1 MSTPTEE
8 ILKQTQKEITVT
20 DKRGRVITLKKYT
33 YLRETQFIRMLGD
46 SAQNDRYING
56 VLPILY
62 VVSIDEDRILT
73 PNTQRELDAIISRL
87 DEDGMLAIS
96 KGIMENFMQ
105 SVPVG
110 TARLQAL
117 IAEMDANL
125 IADLIEYAE
134 DLLNSYVKPA
144 VKDANIGEDLKK

>member
-110 TARLQAL
+110 TARLQGL

-134 DLLNSYVKPA
+134 DLLNSYVKPV
-144 VKDANIGEDLKK
+144 VKESEIGEDLKK

>member
-20 DKRGRVITLKKYT
+20 DKRGRKITLKKYT